1 MMRKPVALIALF
13 SLLLLTGCSDLKLS
27 NNKLSEGGLKG
38 TRGAGQT
45 GYDITH
51 QVAERDDHNQA
62 GAIGVAVSETTS
74 KP

>member
-1 MMRKPVALIALF
+1 MGKSVALIALF
-13 SLLLLTGCSDLKLS
+13 TLLLLTGCSDLKLS
-27 NNKLSEGGLKG
+27 NNKLSEGSVDGA
-38 TRGAGQT
+38 RGAGQT

-51 QVAERDDHNQA
+51 QVAKRDDHNQA